1 MMMFRVVLV
10 ALLTV
15 ALNVA
20 AVAHCRVGAM
30 SMDGAGTGDQ
40 QSASHDHQ
48 SDCGKSDKRVC
59 DAMVQLTAPNTPDV
73 SPTLDAVAYPAPV
86 FLTAVS
92 IPLSRTAAVANWHP
106 PNRAPASFKST
117 YARTGRLLV

>member
-1 MMMFRVVLV
+1 MMFRIGLL

-20 AVAHCRVGAM
+20 AIAHCRVGAM
-30 SMDGAGTGDQ
+30 SFEGAGIGER

-48 SDCGKSDKRVC
+48 SDCGKADKRIC
-59 DAMVQLTAPNTPDV
+59 DAMVQSTAPSAPDV
-73 SPTLDAVAYPAPV
+73 SPTLNAIPYPGPTLVA
-86 FLTAVS
+86 LVS
-92 IPLSRTAAVANWHP
+92 VPLSGVAALATWHP
-106 PNRAPASFKST
+106 PNPASGSFKAV